1 MAAGQEGITT
11 FDFGTTGLARASDA
25 RSKSERQDGTKNR
38 TMIKDLKQ
46 NRKKKVLTVCKH
58 VEGSKNSLI
67 STFQFEPSLR
77 VC

>member
-1 MAAGQEGITT
+1 
-11 FDFGTTGLARASDA
+11 LARASDA
-25 RSKSERQDGTKNR
+25 RSNRERQDGTKNR
-38 TMIKDLKQ
+38 TMITEFKQ
-46 NRKKKVLTVCKH
+46 NRKRKVLTIYKH